1 MYSPVQGPLLIKK
14 WDGGKIAEK
23 VRWTFSSETSEDRC
37 GIHWIPKLEV
47 LAETRILLGIFS
59 LFVHTKP
66 VLGSRAVGSLS
77 IFFFLVLPFVCWSL
91 VGLKFFRSLKFYK
104 SKDTTPQFWA
114 TDCHHIVSLQAN
126 RFSGCQRGFI
136 LCSIKRK
143 ISKSDVF
150 KYVKKRNSDNPE

>member
-1 MYSPVQGPLLIKK
+1 MWYPLNTKT
-14 WDGGKIAEK
+14 GGFGRNQDFAGDFLA
-23 VRWTFSSETSEDRC
+23 VRPYKASVRKSSRR
-37 GIHWIPKLEV
+37 L
-47 LAETRILLGIFS
+47 RFY
-59 LFVHTKP
+59 
-66 VLGSRAVGSLS
+66 
-77 IFFFLVLPFVCWSL
+77 FFFLVLPFVCWSL

-114 TDCHHIVSLQAN
+114 TDCHHIVLSLQAN